1 MNKREIAEIKRRFK
15 KESCTFTKI
24 AGCYVNSDKAKVT
37 SFRNTFL
44 NLEEDEFYKY
54 LEIANKALSGKP
66 GNNLIELPF
75 PLDAEAEGGAQALL
89 MELRKTR
96 LEDDDV
102 LNRFYD
108 RVIESYDKVEN
119 YIILLFHDAYD
130 VPVKTSDNL
139 ALDDSEE
146 VYEYII
152 CAICPVD
159 LSKPGLGYQE
169 DENRIGAV
177 KRNWVVGATESA
189 FTFPCFTDRS
199 TDLHAVMCYTKD
211 AKMPHTELWEEV
223 LSCKAVY
230 TATQKKTAF
239 NNIVTESLGDP
250 TDDDVIDTVI
260 DVQSHINSFVEQQ
273 KEVLEKDQPVLMEK
287 EDLTPILENSG
298 IEEPIANQIV
308 EKCNSFF
315 EEDFPTAEDILD
327 TKVLKDNSLR
337 MEKNELQE
345 QVVELHHKLREAG
358 ITDEEGNEV
367 SVIVKVPDDKEAEV
381 TTTFV
386 DGRRCLVIPL
396 DGNEETTI
404 NGKHKIF

>member
-177 KRNWVVGATESA
+177 KRNWVVGATGSA

-273 KEVLEKDQPVLMEK
+273 KEVLEKDQPVLIEK

-381 TTTFV
+381 TATFV

>member
-1 MNKREIAEIKRRFK
+1 MNEREIAEIKRRFK

-239 NNIVTESLGDP
+239 NHIVTESLGDP

-381 TTTFV
+381 TATFV

>member
-96 LEDDDV
+96 LEDDDI

-381 TTTFV
+381 TATFV

>member
-75 PLDAEAEGGAQALL
+75 PLDAEAEGGAQTLL

-381 TTTFV
+381 TATFV

>member
-159 LSKPGLGYQE
+159 LSKPGLGYPE
-169 DENRIGAV
+169 DENRIGAA

-381 TTTFV
+381 TATFV

>member
-54 LEIANKALSGKP
+54 LEIANKALYGKP

-273 KEVLEKDQPVLMEK
+273 KEVLEKDQPVLLEK

-381 TTTFV
+381 TATFV

>member
-381 TTTFV
+381 TATFV

-404 NGKHKIF
+404 NGKHKVF

>member
-169 DENRIGAV
+169 DENRIGAM

-381 TTTFV
+381 TATFV

>member
-44 NLEEDEFYKY
+44 NLKEDEFYKY

-381 TTTFV
+381 TATFV

>member
-24 AGCYVNSDKAKVT
+24 AGCYVNSDKTKVT

-381 TTTFV
+381 TATFV

>member
-75 PLDAEAEGGAQALL
+75 PLDAEAEGGAQTLL

-315 EEDFPTAEDILD
+315 KEDFPTAEDILD

-381 TTTFV
+381 TATFV

-404 NGKHKIF
+404 NGKHKVF

>member
-130 VPVKTSDNL
+130 VPMKTSDNL

-381 TTTFV
+381 TATFV

>member
-37 SFRNTFL
+37 TFRNTFL

-177 KRNWVVGATESA
+177 QRNWVVGATESA

-273 KEVLEKDQPVLMEK
+273 KEVLEKDQPVLIEK
-287 EDLTPILENSG
+287 EDLAPILENSG

-327 TKVLKDNSLR
+327 AKVLKDNRLR

-381 TTTFV
+381 TATFV

>member
-239 NNIVTESLGDP
+239 NNIVTESLGDQ

-273 KEVLEKDQPVLMEK
+273 KEVLEKDQPVLIEK

-367 SVIVKVPDDKEAEV
+367 SVIVKVPDV
-381 TTTFV
+381 F
-386 DGRRCLVIPL
+386 
-396 DGNEETTI
+396 
-404 NGKHKIF
+404 

>member
-169 DENRIGAV
+169 DENRIGAM

-367 SVIVKVPDDKEAEV
+367 SVIVRVPDDKEAEV
-381 TTTFV
+381 TATFV

>member
-381 TTTFV
+381 TATFV
-386 DGRRCLVIPL
+386 DGRRCIVIPL

>member
-130 VPVKTSDNL
+130 VPMKTSDNL

-169 DENRIGAV
+169 DENRIGAM

-381 TTTFV
+381 TATFV

>member
-381 TTTFV
+381 TATFV

-404 NGKHKIF
+404 NGKHKIL

>member
-96 LEDDDV
+96 LDDDDV

>member
-1 MNKREIAEIKRRFK
+1 
-15 KESCTFTKI
+15 
-24 AGCYVNSDKAKVT
+24 
-37 SFRNTFL
+37 
-44 NLEEDEFYKY
+44 
-54 LEIANKALSGKP
+54 
-66 GNNLIELPF
+66 
-75 PLDAEAEGGAQALL
+75 
-89 MELRKTR
+89 
-96 LEDDDV
+96 
-102 LNRFYD
+102 
-108 RVIESYDKVEN
+108 
-119 YIILLFHDAYD
+119 
-130 VPVKTSDNL
+130 
-139 ALDDSEE
+139 
-146 VYEYII
+146 
-152 CAICPVD
+152 
-159 LSKPGLGYQE
+159 
-169 DENRIGAV
+169 
-177 KRNWVVGATESA
+177 
-189 FTFPCFTDRS
+189 
-199 TDLHAVMCYTKD
+199 
-211 AKMPHTELWEEV
+211 
-223 LSCKAVY
+223 
-230 TATQKKTAF
+230 
-239 NNIVTESLGDP
+239 VTESLGDP

-381 TTTFV
+381 TATFV

>member
-102 LNRFYD
+102 LNRFYN

-381 TTTFV
+381 TATFV

>member
-24 AGCYVNSDKAKVT
+24 AGCYVNSDKTKVT

-169 DENRIGAV
+169 DENRIGAM

-367 SVIVKVPDDKEAEV
+367 SVIVRVPDDKEAEV
-381 TTTFV
+381 TATFV

>member
-381 TTTFV
+381 TATFV

>member
-273 KEVLEKDQPVLMEK
+273 KEVLEKDQPVLMGK

-358 ITDEEGNEV
+358 ISDEEGNEV

-381 TTTFV
+381 TATFV

>member
-1 MNKREIAEIKRRFK
+1 M
-15 KESCTFTKI
+15 
-24 AGCYVNSDKAKVT
+24 NSDKAKVT

-381 TTTFV
+381 TATFV

>member
-273 KEVLEKDQPVLMEK
+273 KEVLEKDQPVLIEK

-381 TTTFV
+381 TATFV

>member
-24 AGCYVNSDKAKVT
+24 AGCYVNSDKTKVT

-381 TTTFV
+381 TATFV
-386 DGRRCLVIPL
+386 DGRRCIVIPL